1 MFGGYQIS
9 DPIGLPVCKGGHEA
23 AMQPFANLLCT
34 LILYFIDVCS
44 CRVRGVE
51 GGCAKHLT
59 MQFYTVVMLLTFIL
73 ITISILSPLTFQALN
88 IPFSAVPSHHS
99 LPFLLFRTD
108 SGLFTDTSEHIHF
121 LLFSFSVF
129 PFLVVD
135 SVR

>member
-1 MFGGYQIS
+1 
-9 DPIGLPVCKGGHEA
+9 
-23 AMQPFANLLCT
+23 MQPFANLLCT
-34 LILYFIDVCS
+34 LILYFIDACS

-59 MQFYTVVMLLTFIL
+59 MEFYTVVMLLTFIL
-73 ITISILSPLTFQALN
+73 ITISILSPLTLSFQALN

-121 LLFSFSVF
+121 FFSFSVF
-129 PFLVVD
+129 PFF
-135 SVR
+135 SC